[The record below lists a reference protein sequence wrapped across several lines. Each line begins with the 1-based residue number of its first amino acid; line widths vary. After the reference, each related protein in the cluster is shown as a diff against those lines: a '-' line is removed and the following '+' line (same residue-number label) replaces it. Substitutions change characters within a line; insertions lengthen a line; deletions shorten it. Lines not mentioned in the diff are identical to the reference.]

1 MHGKIGETRGQAPS
15 FRRFLTRLELP
26 RNPVSILTLFR
37 HLTYVEDRLLAFE
50 TALGRLFP
58 GGDLDATVRSLLH
71 DQDGPKPGSSSKS
84 SSRHSTPAKT
94 EADRTEPAPEA
105 LPQKA
110 DGFDWTENK
119 ITVGDLTDGMA
130 SLSIKP
136 EGTGYFGLWDSHFRI
151 SNG

>member
-1 MHGKIGETRGQAPS
+1 
-15 FRRFLTRLELP
+15 
-26 RNPVSILTLFR
+26 
-37 HLTYVEDRLLAFE
+37 VEDRLHAFE

-71 DQDGPKPGSSSKS
+71 DHEGPKPTPSSKS
-84 SSRHSTPAKT
+84 SSRQSTPAKA

-105 LPQKA
+105 LPQQA

-130 SLSIKP
+130 ALSIKP
-136 EGTGYFGLWDSHFRI
+136 EGTGYFGGYHSAALLHSAY
-151 SNG
+151 